1 MKYCMWQFSLGKLQ
15 IDGLILSGFITTSV
29 KADEASM
36 LIITPEP
43 PTPNQAGWCVNMN
56 YYGRRHLLEKSR
68 ETTES

>member
-1 MKYCMWQFSLGKLQ
+1 MWKFNLGRLQ

-29 KADEASM
+29 KADEAST
-36 LIITPEP
+36 LIITPEPPP
-43 PTPNQAGWCVNMN
+43 PTPNQAGWCMNMN